1 MMRAVRRTVAATVIL
16 LVPVVGVAL
25 PRPVQRDP
33 FRSFGSAG
41 VVEGKWIDTI
51 IKIDRGGVVDLNL
64 GSGDV
69 VVTGW
74 SRDEIRVRAAAESG
88 TVRLHVTSLFAALRA
103 VPGPSGG
110 SSAVRYEVS
119 VPANVRVLVR
129 TGKGTV
135 IAKGIGGDCEIRAGD
150 GDIQVNDIG
159 GLVVAELM
167 SGEFIG
173 TSLSGG
179 VRIDAIAA
187 DVEIIGAA
195 GEIVI
200 DNTSGETRV
209 SDAKSSSVRVQSV
222 SGDIHFQGT
231 IERNGR
237 YRLGS
242 HSGTVSV
249 GIPEGG
255 GALVS
260 LASHNGTIDTGKL
273 PITLQP
279 SSRGNPEKR
288 LLGHIGD
295 GSARLEIETFSGSIV
310 IRGPGRQRED

>member
-1 MMRAVRRTVAATVIL
+1 MRSALRTIAGIVIL
-16 LVPVVGVAL
+16 LLPSVAAAVPG
-25 PRPVQRDP
+25 PVQRD
-33 FRSFGSAG
+33 RSRSLSGVG

-64 GSGDV
+64 GSGEV

-74 SRDEIRVRAAAESG
+74 SRDEVRVRAMADDG
-88 TVRLHVTSLFAALRA
+88 TVRLHVTSLLAALRA
-103 VPGPSGG
+103 VPEGSGRG
-110 SSAVRYEVS
+110 NDVRYEIS
-119 VPANVRVLVR
+119 VPAHVRVLVR
-129 TGKGTV
+129 TGAANIV
-135 IAKGIGGDCEIRAGD
+135 AKGIGGDCEIRTGS
-150 GDIQVNDIG
+150 GDIQVSDIG

-167 SGEFIG
+167 SGEFLG
-173 TSLSGG
+173 ARLSGG

-200 DNTSGETRV
+200 DNTSGETTI
-209 SDAKSSSVRVQSV
+209 SDVKSSSVRLQSV
-222 SGDIHFQGT
+222 SGDIHFEGA

-249 GIPEGG
+249 GIPETG

-279 SSRGNPEKR
+279 STRGNPEKR

-295 GSARLEIETFSGSIV
+295 GSARIEVETFSGNIV
-310 IRGPGRQRED
+310 IRGPGRERED